1 MKLRA
6 TLVALATLF
15 LSLVAL
21 PAQAA
26 ASVTATF
33 TKTQDWGSGFEGRVT
48 VTNGTSSPVNWSV
61 QFDLPAGFSI
71 PSAWDATMARSGQH
85 YTFTPPSWAGALAA
99 GASQSFGF
107 NGTPGNFSGISN
119 CTVNGGACGGSD
131 VQVPGKPGAPSVT
144 GATDG
149 SISLSWGAATGTV
162 TGYRVYEGSTQ
173 RASVTGTTATVTGLA
188 TCSSHTFTVKAYNA
202 AGESAASD
210 SVSGSTTGCSSGV
223 PGKVGTVTAGQ
234 VGDTGL
240 TLNWPA
246 ATGTVT
252 GYRIRSGGTLV
263 ATVTG
268 TSHPITGLT
277 ACTAYSYTVTAY
289 NSVGEGPASDPVSV
303 TTTGCPIGPLPK
315 HFLTGYWH
323 NFDNPTVELKL
334 SAVPNEYDLVAVAFG
349 EATST
354 PGEVSFAVD
363 PGLSRSLGGYTDAEF
378 KADLQTLHARG
389 KKVILSVGGEA
400 GRVQV
405 GSAAAATKFA
415 DSMYALIQS
424 YGFDGVDI
432 DLENGLNAT
441 YMAQALRSLRAK
453 VGAGLIITMAPQTI
467 DMQSTG
473 MEYFKLALSIKDI
486 LTVVHTQYYNSGSM
500 LGCDQAAAYS
510 QGTVNFM
517 TALACIQLE
526 NGLRPD
532 QVALGLPAGPGAAGG
547 GVVSPSLVNQA
558 LTCLAT
564 RTNCGTF
571 VPPRA
576 YPEIRGAMTWSINW
590 DAGNNWNFS
599 KTVKPHLATLP

>member
-1 MKLRA
+1 MRLRA

-26 ASVTATF
+26 SVTATF
-33 TKTQDWGSGFEGRVT
+33 TKTQDWGSGFEGKVT
-48 VTNGTSSPVNWSV
+48 VTNGTSSPVNWNV

-71 PSAWDATMARSGQH
+71 PSAWDATMTRSGQH

-107 NGTPGNFSGISN
+107 NGTPGNFSAISN
-119 CTVNGGACGGSD
+119 CTVNGGACGGSE
-131 VQVPGKPGAPSVT
+131 VQAPGKPGAPSVT
-144 GATDG
+144 GATNG
-149 SISLSWGAATGTV
+149 SISLSWGASSGTV
-162 TGYRVYEGSTQ
+162 TGYRVYEGTTE
-173 RASVTGTTATVTGLA
+173 RASVSGTSATITGLA
-188 TCSSHTFTVKAYNA
+188 TCSSHTYTVKAYNS

-223 PGKVGTVTAGQ
+223 PGKVGSVTAGQ

-240 TLNWPA
+240 TLSWPA

-252 GYRIRSGGTLV
+252 GYRVRTGGTVV
-263 ATVTG
+263 ATVSG
-268 TSHPITGLT
+268 TSHAITGLT
-277 ACTAYSYTVTAY
+277 ACTSYTYTVTAY
-289 NSVGEGPASDPVSV
+289 NSVGEGPASDPVTV

-334 SAVPNEYDLVAVAFG
+334 SAVPDEYDLVAVAFG
-349 EATST
+349 EATPT
-354 PGEVSFAVD
+354 AGEVTFGVD
-363 PGLSRSLGGYTDAEF
+363 PGLSASLGGYTDAQF

-405 GSAAAATKFA
+405 ASATAATKFA
-415 DSMYALIQS
+415 DSVYALIQS

-441 YMAQALRSLRAK
+441 YMAQALRALRTK

-473 MEYFKLALSIKDI
+473 MEYFKLALNIKDI

-500 LGCDQAAAYS
+500 LGCDQSFAYS

-547 GVVSPSLVNQA
+547 GVLSPSLVNQA